1 MFTSKDQEQL
11 KSKGIS
17 LDKAESQ
24 IASFVGGF
32 PFLPISHAATL
43 GDGIFALAGDAAS
56 LHAQM
61 WDKATQNS
69 ELRVVKFIPAS
80 GAATRM
86 FKEYFEFVAT
96 GEASAD
102 VKRSVDNIDKF
113 AFYGDLQALGIDMGD
128 NRVVIGSM
136 LDASGLGYGVAP
148 KALVK
153 FHKYSDRSRTA
164 LEEHLVEGALYGS
177 TAAGAVKL
185 HFTVSPEHLDGF
197 QAVVEANREFFER
210 RFATTYDITYSVQRS
225 STDTLA
231 VDLDNVPFRT
241 DSGELLFRPAGHG
254 ALIENLADLT
264 GDVIFVKTVDN
275 VQPDHRKADTILYKK
290 ALAAYGVELQGKV
303 FGMIGDLL
311 SGRSDADQAAQF
323 VERCLGY
330 KFSVAPSVDQVLKVL
345 DRPLRVC
352 GMVRNEGEPGGG
364 PFWVTESNGDLS
376 VQIAE
381 SSQISP
387 EQSSLMKSSTHFN
400 PVDLVCFTKNH
411 KGERFDL
418 RAYSDPRTGFISEKS
433 FQGRALKAQE
443 LPGLWN
449 GAMARWNTVFVEVPI
464 STFAPV
470 KVLGDLLRPEHQ

>member
-1 MFTSKDQEQL
+1 MFTSQDLEQL

-24 IASFVGGF
+24 ITSFVDGF
-32 PFLPISHAATL
+32 PFLPIARAATL
-43 GDGIFALAGDAAS
+43 GDGIFTLTSDAAA
-56 LHAQM
+56 LNAHM

-86 FKEYFEFVAT
+86 FKEYFEFVAG
-96 GEASAD
+96 GEPSQA
-102 VKRSVDNIDKF
+102 VGRSIANIENF
-113 AFYGDLQALGIDMGD
+113 AFYNDLKALGVDLND
-128 NRVVIGSM
+128 PKAVISSM
-136 LDASGLGYGVAP
+136 LNASGLGYGAAP
-148 KALVK
+148 KALIK
-153 FHKYSDRSRTA
+153 FHKYSNLSRTA

-185 HFTVSPEHLDGF
+185 HFTVSPEHLDAF
-197 QAVVEANREFFER
+197 KAVVEANGEFFEK
-210 RFATTYDITYSVQRS
+210 RFATTYDITYSVQRP

-231 VDLDNVPFRT
+231 VDLDNLPFRT

-254 ALIENLADLT
+254 ALIENLADLV
-264 GDVIFVKTVDN
+264 GDVIFIKTVDN
-275 VQPDHRKADTILYKK
+275 VQPDHRKADTILHKK
-290 ALAAYGVELQGKV
+290 ALAAYGVELQGKI

-311 SGRSDADQAAQF
+311 SDRANVNQAVQF
-323 VERCLGY
+323 VERHLGY
-330 KFSVAPSVDQVLKVL
+330 KFSVVPSVDQVVKVL

-364 PFWVTESNGDLS
+364 PFWVSEDNGDLS

-381 SSQISP
+381 SSQIAP

-411 KGERFDL
+411 KGGRFDL
-418 RAYSDPRTGFISEKS
+418 RAYTDPRTGFISEKS